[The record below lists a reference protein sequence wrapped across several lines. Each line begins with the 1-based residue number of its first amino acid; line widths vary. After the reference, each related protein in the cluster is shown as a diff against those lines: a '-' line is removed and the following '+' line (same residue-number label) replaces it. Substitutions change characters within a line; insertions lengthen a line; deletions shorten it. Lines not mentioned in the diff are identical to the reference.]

1 MKKKQSN
8 NLKSISIDGK
18 NIKLYSL
25 EEVFAKVSKTKEFQR
40 GYAAESQRLELAR
53 QLRDSRRAKRMTQK
67 AVADKASMPQSV
79 IARLE
84 SGEHSASI
92 ATLSK
97 VAHALGKQIALVE
110 AK

>member
-1 MKKKQSN
+1 MKKKQKKTW
-8 NLKSISIDGK
+8 KSIPFKKEDMK
-18 NIKLYSL
+18 WYTF
-25 EEVFAKVSKTKEFQR
+25 EEVFAKASKTKEFQR

-67 AVADKASMPQSV
+67 NVADKASMPQSV

-92 ATLSK
+92 ATLGK
-97 VAHALGKQIALVE
+97 VATALGKQIALID
-110 AK
+110 AT